1 MPKLVVDGTMD
12 EFFLLDDSTYWWH
25 EMPNAYEL
33 NRFIMVPNAD
43 HTQITGILELLP
55 AVTTWA
61 REILSANE
69 KLDATSYP
77 HRTIEERNAR
87 SLKLMDISHVP
98 KFNWTVDENNG
109 DITVISETKPKS
121 VHLWHADTSPFFPKR
136 RDFRIANLD
145 DPCLTGPIVSIGG
158 YNNLC
163 SNLLVVWTAE
173 ELTETSPGSLTWV
186 AHRDPP
192 SFDRWTAFF
201 VDVQYDGKPY
211 ESSSAAG
218 VPNARPS
225 TPNVQS
231 KAWPVGE
238 EGVYVFTTE
247 VSIVPRTFP
256 FDECFAE
263 ECFGK
268 LV

>member
-1 MPKLVVDGTMD
+1 MCIIQNL
-12 EFFLLDDSTYWWH
+12 
-25 EMPNAYEL
+25 
-33 NRFIMVPNAD
+33 
-43 HTQITGILELLP
+43 ITGILELLP

-87 SLKLMDISHVP
+87 SLKLMDISNVP

-109 DITVISETKPKS
+109 DITGRQNELLYYTKFVTLTKIHFCFIVISETKPKS

-173 ELTETSPGSLTWV
+173 V
-186 AHRDPP
+186 
-192 SFDRWTAFF
+192 
-201 VDVQYDGKPY
+201 
-211 ESSSAAG
+211 
-218 VPNARPS
+218 
-225 TPNVQS
+225 
-231 KAWPVGE
+231 
-238 EGVYVFTTE
+238 
-247 VSIVPRTFP
+247 IM
-256 FDECFAE
+256 
-263 ECFGK
+263 
-268 LV
+268 